1 MLRKRKNCLADTSR
15 FKEIFVELGK
25 KINLLLKL
33 EDRLNVILKQDK
45 TLLLQI
51 CINTYIP

>member
-45 TLLLQI
+45 TLLPQI